1 MIQIPYG
8 RHEINEEDIAAVE
21 GVLRSDWLTQ
31 GPCVE
36 GFEEAV
42 RHHCGA
48 TFAVAMNS
56 ATSALHL
63 ACRALDLG
71 PGDLMWTSPNT
82 FVASANAALHCGASV
97 DFVDIDERTYNM
109 STAALTEKLT
119 T

>member
-8 RHEINEEDIAAVE
+8 RQDISEEDIAAVDA
-21 GVLRSDWLTQ
+21 VLKSDWLTQ
-31 GPCVE
+31 GPAVE

-42 RHHCGA
+42 RNYCGA
-48 TFAVAMNS
+48 GYAVAMNS

-82 FVASANAALHCGASV
+82 FVA
-97 DFVDIDERTYNM
+97 
-109 STAALTEKLT
+109 
-119 T
+119 